1 MIGKYVQI
9 SCEHCGRVYDSKLTR
24 SGGLEHCPKCQKLNI
39 FIPVADVHYIIFGDY
54 LIQEK
59 IGTGGN
65 AIVVKA
71 KHLATNDI
79 VALKLFFSKRTSDDH
94 GTAEFISE
102 IEMATQLVHDN
113 IVRIYSGGEIDNILY
128 IVMEFV
134 DGINLSEYLDSY
146 GAMPITDA
154 MSVAIH
160 ICYAL
165 DHVWSSFLMIHRDV
179 KPQNI
184 MITTEGNIKL
194 CDFGLV
200 SNHEKAYSDDNSILG
215 TPYYVSPEM
224 VDGDTYQDN
233 RSDVYSLGTTLFH
246 MLSGDPPF
254 NYGGL
259 LEVLNARVK
268 QPPPILKEF
277 APHVS
282 DDLSNIILTMMATD
296 QEDRYATATEAAEDI
311 LIVRDGG
318 TPKLVDSTR
327 VRVNQ

>member
-1 MIGKYVQI
+1 VQI
-9 SCEHCGRVYDSKLTR
+9 SCEHCGRLYDSKLTR
-24 SGGLEHCPKCQKLNI
+24 SGGLERCPKCEKLNI
-39 FIPVADVHYIIFGDY
+39 FIPSSDVHYIIFGDY

-79 VALKLFFSKRTSDDH
+79 VALKLFFSKKTSDDH
-94 GTAEFISE
+94 STAEFMSE

-146 GAMPITDA
+146 GAMPTSDA

-200 SNHEKAYSDDNSILG
+200 SCHEKAFSEDNSILG

-224 VDGDTYQDN
+224 VDGSSYLDN
-233 RSDVYSLGTTLFH
+233 RSDIYSLGTTLFH
-246 MLSGDPPF
+246 MLYGSPPF

-268 QPPPILKEF
+268 QPPPRLIDLKPSISQEL
-277 APHVS
+277 S
-282 DDLSNIILTMMATD
+282 DIIITMMASD
-296 QEDRYATATEAAEDI
+296 QEERYATATEAAEDI
-311 LIVRDGG
+311 LLVKDGG
-318 TPKLVDSTR
+318 SPKLVDTSR
-327 VRVNQ
+327 ERINQ

>member
-1 MIGKYVQI
+1 MQL
-9 SCEHCGRVYDSKLTR
+9 SCEHCGRIYDSPLNR
-24 SGGLEHCPKCQKLNI
+24 SGGVDRCSKCDKLNL
-39 FIPVADVHYIIFGDY
+39 FIPTTDVHYIVFGDF

-79 VALKLFFSKRTSDDH
+79 VALKLFFSKKSLEDH
-94 GTAEFISE
+94 GSSEFMSE

-113 IVRIYSGGEIDNILY
+113 IVRIYSGGEIDDILY
-128 IVMEFV
+128 IVMEYV

-146 GAMPITDA
+146 GAMPASDA
-154 MSVAIH
+154 MSVGIH
-160 ICYAL
+160 VSYAL

-184 MITTEGNIKL
+184 MITTGGNIKL

-200 SNHEKAYSDDNSILG
+200 SCHEKAFSEDNSIMG

-224 VDGDTYQDN
+224 VDGASYQDN
-233 RSDVYSLGTTLFH
+233 RSDIYSLGATLYH
-246 MLSGDPPF
+246 MLLGEPPF

-259 LEVLNARVK
+259 QEVLKARIK
-268 QPPPILKEF
+268 QPPPILNNHTNTL
-277 APHVS
+277 PTGLS
-282 DDLSNIILTMMATD
+282 DVIQTMMATD
-296 QEDRYATATEAAEDI
+296 QDNRYVTANEAAEDI
-311 LIVRDGG
+311 LLIRDGG
-318 TPKLVDSTR
+318 APQLVDR
-327 VRVNQ
+327 NRERKNE

>member
-1 MIGKYVQI
+1 MQI

-24 SGGLEHCPKCQKLNI
+24 SGGLERCPKCEKLNI
-39 FIPVADVHYIIFGDY
+39 FIPTTEVHYIIFGDY

-79 VALKLFFSKRTSDDH
+79 VALKLFFSKRSSDDH
-94 GTAEFISE
+94 STAEFISE

-113 IVRIYSGGEIDNILY
+113 IVRIYSGGEIDDILY
-128 IVMEFV
+128 IVMEHV

-146 GAMPITDA
+146 GAMPLSDA

-200 SNHEKAYSDDNSILG
+200 SSHEKAFSDDNSILG

-224 VDGDTYQDN
+224 VDGSSYQDN
-233 RSDVYSLGTTLFH
+233 RSDIYSLGTTIFH
-246 MLSGDPPF
+246 MLSGSPPF

-268 QPPPILKEF
+268 QPPPILAEEDKSIPE
-277 APHVS
+277 
-282 DDLSNIILTMMATD
+282 DLSNIILTMMATD
-296 QEDRYATATEAAEDI
+296 QEHRYATASEAAEDI
-311 LIVRDGG
+311 LIVKDGG
-318 TPKLVDSTR
+318 SPKLVDSTR
-327 VRVNQ
+327 ERINE